1 MQFIWRSFYAW
12 GLDQDRDQTIKGDI
26 QIGVAAEAMIA
37 SILTKVIRVIQAT
50 AVILIA
56 TQTTVGVEAEVE
68 VELGVT
74 LLDPKIKIH
83 SNRKMLM

>member
-1 MQFIWRSFYAW
+1 
-12 GLDQDRDQTIKGDI
+12 
-26 QIGVAAEAMIA
+26 MIA

-50 AVILIA
+50 AAIPIA
-56 TQTTVGVEAEVE
+56 TQITVGVEAEVE

-83 SNRKMLM
+83 SNRKMLMLEGRPSPQPYWQPRYDIAF